1 MGNEIRNYD
10 GGITTVPQLLV
21 YVQTREQIQSILRDA
36 QRYPGPVRAMGSY
49 HSLTPCAS
57 SDGTIINMTR
67 MNRVVGIDLRD
78 MTFTAQAGLQFLK
91 ASKALRSQN
100 LQFMTNIEIGN
111 MTLGAAAC
119 CHTKDGLDG
128 VEFGQVNSYVTKI
141 KWVTPAGEFAEASE
155 TDKPDLLR
163 FVRSSY
169 GLCGVIYE
177 VTFRIKPLEAV
188 QFTYLPRPIKDLS
201 ESEVDDIIAGAEGLT
216 CWTIGKT
223 AIFQSRKWAAQPG
236 AFGPLFGNARRR
248 LWNRTE
254 AHVARA
260 IDLHVPTNSLKNLA
274 HGVQALVGRGLYSAL
289 HLIGG
294 VSLEDPDKI
303 VDYSNSP
310 PPARYAFTFW
320 TFPRDRWLGVLRQY
334 LEFAEQH
341 FKKYG
346 FRCNMPLGSYF
357 IRKDT
362 SSVLSYAHDGDVFS
376 IDPIHAYS
384 NKAAWD
390 RFLEEFNE
398 FAHKRHGIPLLNQS
412 PFVKKRHVE
421 AAYGNRWHEFSGWVK
436 TQDPGGRMLNAFF
449 AELLS

>member
-10 GGITTVPQLLV
+10 GGITTSPRQLV

-57 SDGTIINMTR
+57 SNGTIINMTR
-67 MNRVVGIDLRD
+67 MNQVVGIDLRN
-78 MTFTAQAGLQFLK
+78 MTFTAQAGLQFIK

-169 GLCGVIYE
+169 GLCGIIYE
-177 VTFRIKPLEAV
+177 VTFRVKPLEAV
-188 QFTYLPRPIKDLS
+188 HFAYLPRPIKDLS
-201 ESEVDDIIAGAEGLT
+201 KSEVDDIIAGSEGLT

-248 LWNRTE
+248 LWSRTE

-260 IDLHVPTNSLKNLA
+260 IDLYVPTNSLKNLA

-294 VSLEDPDKI
+294 FSLEDPDKI

-320 TFPRDRWLGVLRQY
+320 TFPRDQWLGVLRQY

-384 NKAAWD
+384 DKAAWD

-398 FAHKRHGIPLLNQS
+398 FAYERHGIPLLNQS

-421 AAYGNRWHEFSGWVK
+421 AAYGDRWHEFSGWVR
-436 TQDPGGRMLNAFF
+436 TQDPCGRMLNPFF
-449 AELLS
+449 AELL